1 MGKISHP
8 HGMSSRADVSAKQE
22 GCDNTHDEQWW
33 RMEKTKNR
41 RDCSVI
47 DASSSLCVSFSLSPP
62 CRRHNQPENSSES
75 GCCCLACF
83 YFVVRCDNCISD
95 QRDSSTE
102 KTWNDVNIS
111 IFYDK
116 YFVTHLGYVMVHWG
130 NAQYRWNA
138 TIISVLRYM
147 YTVYFCGTPRPRDGS
162 WSG

>member
-1 MGKISHP
+1 MRRSVHLTQKTVLKKACMLNPVNNITPPWARYHTPMGKISHP

-116 YFVTHLGYVMVHWG
+116 YFVTHLGYVMVH
-130 NAQYRWNA
+130 
-138 TIISVLRYM
+138 
-147 YTVYFCGTPRPRDGS
+147 
-162 WSG
+162 